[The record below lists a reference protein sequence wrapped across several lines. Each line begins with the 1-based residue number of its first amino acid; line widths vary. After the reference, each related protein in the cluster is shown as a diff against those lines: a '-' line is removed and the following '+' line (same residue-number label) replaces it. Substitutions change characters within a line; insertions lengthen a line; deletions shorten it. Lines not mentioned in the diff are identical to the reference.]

1 MDPAA
6 KRHVRQTMK
15 GELDGIQIVE
25 LIYVLKV
32 NRGKLGVY
40 DQTSQTSPVKPPLFT
55 DQFKPPGRFQIIA
68 NVNYII
74 SASKTVIV
82 LIKWTFF

>member
-25 LIYVLKV
+25 LIYLLKV
-32 NRGKLGVY
+32 NRGKLSVRPKLSDFTRKASSVY
-40 DQTSQTSPVKPPLFT
+40 
-55 DQFKPPGRFQIIA
+55 
-68 NVNYII
+68 
-74 SASKTVIV
+74 
-82 LIKWTFF
+82 